1 MMGNKYIWRILSM
14 VGMIIAA
21 FTAGWVMR
29 STGEVCDPIIVE
41 KEKVV
46 ITHDTVM
53 IPRVAELHW
62 KPKSRPNLISN
73 QRPMN
78 DYLHK
83 ETGSETYIEISP
95 PTKYSEGLILE
106 PHWISDSIRVRD
118 VGLTFN
124 HLVRGEIMESDYKVY
139 YPELRINS
147 STVTDRV
154 VRDKQG
160 FLTAVSVMVPI
171 RSGQYP
177 SYYIDGAG
185 YIGYRYMKLSVM
197 AGISWPSSRVGVMV
211 IREF

>member
-1 MMGNKYIWRILSM
+1 M

-21 FTAGWVMR
+21 FAAGWIMR
-29 STGEVCDPIIVE
+29 PTGEVCDPVVVE

-62 KPKSRPNLISN
+62 KPKSRQNLITS
-73 QRPMN
+73 QRPIIGYS
-78 DYLHK
+78 DK
-83 ETGSETYIEISP
+83 ETGSGANIELSGLS
-95 PTKYSEGLILE
+95 KYSEGLLLD

-160 FLTAVSVMVPI
+160 LLTAVSVMVPI
-171 RSGQYP
+171 RAGQYP
-177 SYYIDGAG
+177 SHYIDGAG